1 LFVPLKT
8 RVLGLAKNRNTP
20 NGKTTLGEI
29 YLFFSQERFLER
41 GGDEGIDVMGVGFT
55 GLVFH
60 RADFL
65 GIWSCGKVDFFSVIY
80 IALFFSKNRIS
91 FSRSTIYYI
100 FFLHRAAPGFALAVE
115 THGAWQGLC
124 KGWIDGR
131 LRGADTGCEQTVYEL
146 GGSPAPPKP
155 RPKLPET
162 NHFFHRAQSI
172 QAVYRFFYFVRS
184 F

>member
-1 LFVPLKT
+1 MPRFQKGVSAKSTFFFLRRGFWREGGMRGLT
-8 RVLGLAKNRNTP
+8 LLGLDLRDW
-20 NGKTTLGEI
+20 
-29 YLFFSQERFLER
+29 F
-41 GGDEGIDVMGVGFT
+41 FT
-55 GLVFH
+55 GLIFW
-60 RADFL
+60 DL

-146 GGSPAPPKP
+146 GGSPDPPKP